1 MPVLKLSVLAA
12 ASLFVG
18 VTVTNAQT
26 AEPLG
31 IPACDEF
38 MTKYEACIAKMP
50 SANQATFKGTL
61 DQMRTGW
68 RGMAANPQT
77 KGSLEGVCK
86 QMSDS
91 LKAAMTQ
98 AGCQW

>member
-1 MPVLKLSVLAA
+1 MLKRAA
-12 ASLFVG
+12 FAVALVFAIPTSAR
-18 VTVTNAQT
+18 AQT

-50 SANQATFKGTL
+50 AANQATFQGSL

-68 RGMAANPQT
+68 KGMAANPQT
-77 KGSLEGVCK
+77 KGALEGVCK
-86 QMSDS
+86 QMSDG
-91 LKAAMTQ
+91 LKTAMTQ